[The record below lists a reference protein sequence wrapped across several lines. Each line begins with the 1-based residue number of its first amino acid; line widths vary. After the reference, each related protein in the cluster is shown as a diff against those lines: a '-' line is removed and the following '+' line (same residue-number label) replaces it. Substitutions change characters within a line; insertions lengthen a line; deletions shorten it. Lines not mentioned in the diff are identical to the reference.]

1 MKAVMPYKLAIF
13 LMFFIPQAHAL
24 KANNHE
30 MAEKMDFIEMLGE
43 LDDDD
48 AESLDA
54 AMTEIELKKGQ
65 VNSGQARAE
74 KAKENP
80 QEMKK

>member
-13 LMFFIPQAHAL
+13 LMLFIPQAHAL
-24 KANNHE
+24 EANNHGVVE
-30 MAEKMDFIEMLGE
+30 QMDFIEMLGE

-54 AMTEIELKKGQ
+54 AMTEIELKKGL
-65 VNSGQARAE
+65 VNSERARAE
-74 KAKENP
+74 KAKANP